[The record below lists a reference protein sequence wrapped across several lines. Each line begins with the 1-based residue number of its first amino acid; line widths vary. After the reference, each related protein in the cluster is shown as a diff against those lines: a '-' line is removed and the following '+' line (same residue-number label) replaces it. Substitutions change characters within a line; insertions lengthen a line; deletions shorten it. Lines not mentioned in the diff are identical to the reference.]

1 MKKVVAA
8 VIILSI
14 ILAAGILEAVYIDKV
29 FEDLNCDLIALSDML
44 KSENPAS
51 LVTLDDITTR
61 WEKKRKFIELFAYSQ
76 DLRSFSIALGE
87 ARGSIEKGDFDNALS
102 KCESLI
108 VMAKNIHNVL
118 DFNVSDVI

>member
-44 KSENPAS
+44 KAENPAS
-51 LVTLDDITTR
+51 LTTLDDITTR

-87 ARGSIEKGDFDNALS
+87 ARGSIEKSDFDNALS